1 MKIEEYIERFKLNNK
16 HKEQIKNISTTFKAR
31 GLEKFLMLSFKE
43 EIFYMD
49 KTELMVT
56 QNYKSKDNDI
66 HEKLKHINREI
77 LKYDNPEYVCLFFSY
92 MPSEKYY
99 IACEVAKK
107 AYYHGMLPNLY
118 DDDDSKNHIVVFEKN
133 QKKEISLLLRLI
145 EQRGISKDVI
155 IGYRIYGIDVS
166 YIVNLSQKGDTVIC
180 YKKPNNL
187 THFCGNQIRKDNDI
201 FRIIETRDI
210 IEQIIDPNLYD
221 DDDSKNHIVVFEKN
235 QKKEIS
241 LLLRLIEQRGIS
253 KDVIIGY
260 RIYGIDVSYIVN
272 LSQKGDT
279 VICYKKPNNL
289 THFCGNQIRKDND
302 IFRIIETRDIIEQI
316 IDKKDFKDELELSY
330 YLRKNIM
337 MPIQDMYHY
346 ILDTP
351 SENIDY
357 IEEKNKIYNIL
368 VKENRVPVKW
378 KSEKAMFDLIYNY
391 FPDAIYQYRPKWL
404 APQSLDVYVPSI
416 NTGFEYQGVQH
427 FSEIKFFGGN
437 EGLKKRIELDEK
449 KKLICSNQGVN
460 LIEWGYQETITKLV
474 LEKKLKSIGMV
485 IK

>member
-43 EIFYMD
+43 EMSYMD
-49 KTELMVT
+49 KTELMLST
-56 QNYKSKDNDI
+56 FCKEENKQI
-66 HEKLKHINREI
+66 HKKLKNINKEI
-77 LKYDNPEYVCLFFSY
+77 LKYNKTNLVCLFFSY

-107 AYYHGMLPNLY
+107 AYYHGML
-118 DDDDSKNHIVVFEKN
+118 
-133 QKKEISLLLRLI
+133 
-145 EQRGISKDVI
+145 
-155 IGYRIYGIDVS
+155 
-166 YIVNLSQKGDTVIC
+166 
-180 YKKPNNL
+180 
-187 THFCGNQIRKDNDI
+187 
-201 FRIIETRDI
+201 
-210 IEQIIDPNLYD
+210 PNLYD